1 MLTYIIKNYM
11 KRILCVF
18 IVILLINLLFSNHIF
33 AHDIQSTE
41 QVFGNTKKIVN
52 ITENQFDNSY
62 RYNIKGWIYVHIE
75 GDPYN
80 RGFQYGFLLSDEI
93 TDLMTRWSNTIHNH
107 PKIKSLNGLYS
118 QDKYN
123 KISKIWWEFCK
134 SQALRMYWDE
144 YPIEYKEEIK
154 GIAAGVSSKGGTIH
168 GEPVNYEDVLTSNQ
182 MYEIMSKL
190 TDQKIRK
197 GFHPLIN
204 LFNNLKSMI
213 SELEKISI
221 TEFMDD
227 FSNKPEHHHCSSF
240 IATGNATSDDQIII
254 SNSMWSSSNGSGAF
268 WWSNYIAIRWNVVLD
283 VTPTTGNRFMMACAP
298 GYIWSDHDFYQ
309 NDAGIVFIET
319 TSPQGLWKER
329 GLPLAVRARTAIQ
342 YSENIDDVIYYLRY
356 LNDGVMNA
364 VWLIGDTK
372 TGEIARYEL
381 GLYNDAIIERTF
393 DGFQWS
399 ANNPIDFGVR
409 LEKLDYK
416 LLLRLLIYKVV
427 INYDGYKYHTPR
439 YYPADRD
446 IKFKELG
453 DLYYGEIDVDI
464 VKKIM
469 ATEPIS
475 KFSPDCK
482 ITSSELVSKNGIWVF
497 TGNPMGKILE
507 MENLDKNNLV
517 KEEIKPVG
525 WVRFY
530 GLDNKEDFQLINQYQ
545 DIYNQPEVKWKY
557 KSVDETNDFFSNSVI
572 LNNILYSTTS
582 SGEILANDVN
592 NGNLIWNEFI
602 GDNPTTPTIY
612 DNKIFFGTSNGL
624 KMLDLGWMLIGEKH
638 IGKIISQ
645 PVTYNGTI
653 FVGNDNGNLYAFNI
667 SSGDELWN
675 INLPDEIYISE
686 VWNNTIYV
694 GSGNSC
700 HAIDIVNGLIKWF
713 YETNGM
719 ITSRPYVKN
728 SNVFFGSW
736 DTYLHSIKG
745 NNGEINWLYETGWG
759 FDTNAISSDGI
770 IYVGSNDN
778 NFYAIGENNGNLIWS
793 LSCNSGI
800 HASPIVYN
808 NNIIFGS
815 DDGRIYN
822 IEKNTGEIKWFFAP
836 GDTIDDRV
844 NYRTTPIIS
853 NFVVKSGIL
862 FFGANGYIYAILI

>member
-1 MLTYIIKNYM
+1 M
-11 KRILCVF
+11 KRLLCLVT
-18 IVILLINLLFSNHIF
+18 VTLLSCFLFSNIIF
-33 AHDIQSTE
+33 AHE
-41 QVFGNTKKIVN
+41 VN
-52 ITENQFDNSY
+52 SSSPNDKNVASINENQIEDSY

-80 RGFQYGFLLSDEI
+80 RGYQYGFLLSEEI

-107 PKIKSLNGLYS
+107 PKIKPYNGLYS
-118 QDKYN
+118 QDKYD
-123 KISKIWWEFCK
+123 KISKIWWDFCK

-144 YPIEYKEEIK
+144 YPTEYKEEIK
-154 GIAAGVSSKGGTIH
+154 GIAAGVSSNGGTIH
-168 GEPVNYEDVLTSNQ
+168 GEPVSYEDVLTSNQ

-190 TDQKIRK
+190 TDNKIRK

-204 LFNNLKSMI
+204 LFGNIKSEL

-221 TEFMDD
+221 NQFMDD
-227 FSNKPEHHHCSSF
+227 FSVKPEHHHCSSF
-240 IATGNATSDDQIII
+240 IATGDATSDGQLII

-309 NDAGIVFIET
+309 NEAGIVFIET
-319 TSPQGLWKER
+319 TLPQGLWKER

-342 YSENIDDVIYYLRY
+342 YSNNIDDVIYYLKHQ
-356 LNDGVMNA
+356 NDGVMNA

-372 TGEIARYEL
+372 TGEIARFEL
-381 GLYNDAIIERTF
+381 GLYNDAVIERTF
-393 DGFQWS
+393 NGFQWS
-399 ANNPIDFGVR
+399 ANNPIDLGVR

-416 LLLRLLIYKVV
+416 LLFKLLLYKIV

-446 IKFKELG
+446 IKFEELG
-453 DLYYGEIDVDI
+453 ELYYGEIDIEI

-469 ATEPIS
+469 STEPIVR
-475 KFSPDCK
+475 FSPDCK

-497 TGNPMGKILE
+497 TGNPMGKILN
-507 MENLDKNNLV
+507 MENLDKNSLV

-545 DIYNQPEVKWKY
+545 EIYDQPEVKWKY
-557 KSVDETNDFFSNSVI
+557 KSVEETNDFFSNSAI

-592 NGNLIWNEFI
+592 NGNLIWNEYI

-612 DNKIFFGTSNGL
+612 ENKIFIGTSNGL

-645 PVTYNGTI
+645 PVAYNGTL

-667 SSGDELWN
+667 SSGNELWN
-675 INLPDEIYISE
+675 IKLPDEIYISE

-728 SNVFFGSW
+728 SNIFVGSW
-736 DTYLHSIKG
+736 DTYLYSIKG
-745 NNGEINWLYETGWG
+745 NTGEINWLYETGWG

-778 NFYAIGENNGNLIWS
+778 NFYAIDENNGNLIWI
-793 LSCNSGI
+793 LSCYSGI

-853 NFVVKSGIL
+853 NFVVKSGNL

>member
-1 MLTYIIKNYM
+1 L
-11 KRILCVF
+11 
-18 IVILLINLLFSNHIF
+18 
-33 AHDIQSTE
+33 
-41 QVFGNTKKIVN
+41 VN
-52 ITENQFDNSY
+52 W
-62 RYNIKGWIYVHIE
+62 G
-75 GDPYN
+75 
-80 RGFQYGFLLSDEI
+80 
-93 TDLMTRWSNTIHNH
+93 
-107 PKIKSLNGLYS
+107 
-118 QDKYN
+118 
-123 KISKIWWEFCK
+123 
-134 SQALRMYWDE
+134 
-144 YPIEYKEEIK
+144 YK
-154 GIAAGVSSKGGTIH
+154 
-168 GEPVNYEDVLTSNQ
+168 
-182 MYEIMSKL
+182 
-190 TDQKIRK
+190 
-197 GFHPLIN
+197 
-204 LFNNLKSMI
+204 
-213 SELEKISI
+213 
-221 TEFMDD
+221 
-227 FSNKPEHHHCSSF
+227 
-240 IATGNATSDDQIII
+240 
-254 SNSMWSSSNGSGAF
+254 
-268 WWSNYIAIRWNVVLD
+268 
-283 VTPTTGNRFMMACAP
+283 
-298 GYIWSDHDFYQ
+298 
-309 NDAGIVFIET
+309 
-319 TSPQGLWKER
+319 
-329 GLPLAVRARTAIQ
+329 
-342 YSENIDDVIYYLRY
+342 
-356 LNDGVMNA
+356 
-364 VWLIGDTK
+364 
-372 TGEIARYEL
+372 L
-381 GLYNDAIIERTF
+381 GLYNDAVIERTF
-393 DGFQWS
+393 NGFQWS
-399 ANNPIDFGVR
+399 ANNPIDLGVR

-416 LLLRLLIYKVV
+416 LLFKLLLYKIV

-446 IKFKELG
+446 IKFEELG
-453 DLYYGEIDVDI
+453 ELYYGEIDIEI

-469 ATEPIS
+469 STEPIVR
-475 KFSPDCK
+475 FSPDCK

-497 TGNPMGKILE
+497 TGNPMGKILN
-507 MENLDKNNLV
+507 MENLDKNSLV

-545 DIYNQPEVKWKY
+545 EMYDQPEVKWKY
-557 KSVDETNDFFSNSVI
+557 KSVEETNDFFSNSAI

-592 NGNLIWNEFI
+592 NGNLIWNEYI

-612 DNKIFFGTSNGL
+612 DNKIFIGTSNGL

-645 PVTYNGTI
+645 PVAYNGTL

-667 SSGDELWN
+667 SSGNELWN
-675 INLPDEIYISE
+675 IKLPDEIYISE

-728 SNVFFGSW
+728 SNIFVGSW
-736 DTYLHSIKG
+736 DTYLYSIKG
-745 NNGEINWLYETGWG
+745 NTGEINWLYETGWG

-778 NFYAIGENNGNLIWS
+778 NFYAIDENNGNLIWI
-793 LSCNSGI
+793 LSCYSGI

-853 NFVVKSGIL
+853 NFVVKYY
-862 FFGANGYIYAILI
+862 FKFCC